1 MRHETRF
8 RVIEQEN
15 PQRFHDLA
23 TLAKAELERRV
34 RVYQELAHLHLT
46 SAAAPRAGGNAAS
59 ASGPTAHTGGD
70 GAPGRG

>member
-23 TLAKAELERRV
+23 ALAKVELERRV

-46 SAAAPRAGGNAAS
+46 AKTGGN
-59 ASGPTAHTGGD
+59 